1 MNLVEIAL
9 LLVLA
14 SLPSIG
20 WLLAF
25 LDRRRSA
32 AWEQYEQKRR
42 DRKAQV
48 ERDSRRAL

>member
-25 LDRRRSA
+25 LDRRRTA
-32 AWEQYEQKRR
+32 AWEEYNRDR
-42 DRKAQV
+42 LDRKAQV

>member
-9 LLVLA
+9 LLILA

-25 LDRRRSA
+25 LDRRRTA
-32 AWEQYEQKRR
+32 AWEEYNRGR
-42 DRKAQV
+42 LARKAQV
-48 ERDSRRAL
+48 ERDSWRN

>member
-14 SLPSIG
+14 SLPSVG

-25 LDRRRSA
+25 LDRRRTA
-32 AWEQYEQKRR
+32 AWEEYNRERL
-42 DRKAQV
+42 DRKEQV
-48 ERDSRRAL
+48 ERESRRVL